1 MVKTMSNMLFAVRD
15 DLTKIAANAIVRVSN
30 SKQGDAIL
38 AAGGQK
44 LRDAV
49 R

>member
-1 MVKTMSNMLFAVRD
+1 MSDMLFAVRD
-15 DLTKIAANAIVRVSN
+15 DLTKIAANAIVRVIN

-44 LRDAV
+44 LRVAL
-49 R
+49 